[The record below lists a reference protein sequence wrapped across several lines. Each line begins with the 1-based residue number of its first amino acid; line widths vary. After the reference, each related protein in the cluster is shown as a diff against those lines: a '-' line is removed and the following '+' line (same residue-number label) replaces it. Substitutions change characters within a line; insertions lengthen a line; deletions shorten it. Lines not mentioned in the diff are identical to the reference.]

1 MGVLIQ
7 ILVGDGTWE
16 QLRNGEVLI
25 DDGYSENP
33 DNGSSVIYASVGDR
47 VGSQFHKLTTN
58 EMPSHTHTFTGTASS
73 HTHRVD
79 GHRSIAEAQGF
90 GLSQNNK
97 GFEDRVVIDGNTGT
111 YMLEVSSTS
120 ITPKGTISNTG
131 NGIRFEL
138 TPKGLI
144 VARWHRTA

>member
-58 EMPSHTHTFTGTASS
+58 EMPSHTHTFTGIASS
-73 HTHRVD
+73 HRHTIAIRNCNEEADGYGLPISSTFENRV
-79 GHRSIAEAQGF
+79 I
-90 GLSQNNK
+90 
-97 GFEDRVVIDGNTGT
+97 VNTGT
-111 YMLEVSSTS
+111 TYTANTS
-120 ITPKGTISNTG
+120 ITPKGTISNT
-131 NGIRFEL
+131 
-138 TPKGLI
+138 
-144 VARWHRTA
+144 RWQR

>member
-58 EMPSHTHTFTGTASS
+58 EMPSHTHTFTGIASS
-73 HTHRVD
+73 HRHTFNGTADSHAH
-79 GHRSIAEAQGF
+79 GFQNGAISYTAENSACAGIEPGPAWKEGVNLRTQT
-90 GLSQNNK
+90 L
-97 GFEDRVVIDGNTGT
+97 GT
-111 YMLEVSSTS
+111 NITPRGTITSTS
-120 ITPKGTISNTG
+120 ITPKGTISNT
-131 NGIRFEL
+131 
-138 TPKGLI
+138 
-144 VARWHRTA
+144 RWQR